1 MRKKVL
7 LTSLLALM
15 LFTFLTLI
23 STVKAAEPTYNADT
37 GYVLNG
43 SQKCFFANGTEISI
57 MERTDG
63 QEGATIFWAEGTKN
77 VNVPNDINVFGGGH
91 KDTTIYDNT
100 KITMNGGKVKNIF
113 GGGLHESYVTTSNII
128 VNGGT
133 ITGSITGG
141 GANVFANSDYCVDS
155 NIPAENSLTKVT
167 NSNVTINN
175 GSSSTVFGGGEGNS
189 YTGNATVKINGGNF
203 DYVTAGGSNGYTGNS
218 SVKVT
223 SGTIGV
229 LQSVNRGVMT
239 AADVRVSGGTI
250 KKLYVGGETDPS
262 VTGKIDTINLD
273 ITGGTVVE
281 NLYLGTSGG
290 QTIGTNG
297 NNTKTDIDIY
307 FGATVHIANEAEFA
321 NIPVT
326 TYIFV
331 TINDTRYEL
340 EKGKTLADLAELSNI
355 KNVNGKEF
363 VKFVKK
369 DSDETFE
376 ETNIIDADIELQA
389 IYTDKVVETVPEA
402 PKTEK
407 PKDDTPKTGIDNT
420 IDILVIAIGMSSL
433 LGIAVACKIK
443 E

>member
-175 GSSSTVFGGGEGNS
+175 GS
-189 YTGNATVKINGGNF
+189 
-203 DYVTAGGSNGYTGNS
+203 
-218 SVKVT
+218 
-223 SGTIGV
+223 
-229 LQSVNRGVMT
+229 
-239 AADVRVSGGTI
+239 
-250 KKLYVGGETDPS
+250 
-262 VTGKIDTINLD
+262 
-273 ITGGTVVE
+273 
-281 NLYLGTSGG
+281 
-290 QTIGTNG
+290 
-297 NNTKTDIDIY
+297 
-307 FGATVHIANEAEFA
+307 
-321 NIPVT
+321 
-326 TYIFV
+326 
-331 TINDTRYEL
+331 
-340 EKGKTLADLAELSNI
+340 
-355 KNVNGKEF
+355 
-363 VKFVKK
+363 
-369 DSDETFE
+369 
-376 ETNIIDADIELQA
+376 
-389 IYTDKVVETVPEA
+389 
-402 PKTEK
+402 
-407 PKDDTPKTGIDNT
+407 
-420 IDILVIAIGMSSL
+420 
-433 LGIAVACKIK
+433 
-443 E
+443 